1 MVVGPIVSDISPVK
15 PSDIS
20 PRMTIGD
27 RLNITV
33 TLDQRNQV
41 KVQFFRLINFH
52 QPGNLD
58 DIVWKQVIVC
68 DQFNPF
74 DNLCNIPGKKLVY
87 SSLLHTLKII
97 TFRREI
103 STLILIIG
111 KIRYAWLDA

>member
-1 MVVGPIVSDISPVK
+1 MVVGSIVSDISPVK
-15 PSDIS
+15 PTDIS
-20 PRMTIGD
+20 PRMIIGD

-41 KVQFFRLINFH
+41 KVQFFRPINFH

-87 SSLLHTLKII
+87 SSLLHTLKNNH
-97 TFRREI
+97 I
-103 STLILIIG
+103 SSRNFNTDPYN
-111 KIRYAWLDA
+111 R